1 MDTEARTQDL
11 ITVHEILFESEY
23 DIFHRFGLFRNLREV
38 SHFIYTNNNIAAPSR
53 LPQRVNMPLFDTLNL
68 QPQLDLTQL
77 NSWLGEVTGS
87 LMNKMTIRQNFNG
100 IEYIFV
106 ISSFGEQTYLVSYV
120 PNIHDNRTIYY
131 VLVAGLTVIIV
142 GLIAAKIVA
151 NYISKPL
158 STLEKFTEKVAAKDW
173 KEPIILQNDDEIKR
187 LAISMNKMQEAL
199 KRADEEEKLFLQSIS
214 HDLKTPVMIIMSH
227 ADAIIDGVYIDT
239 PENTA
244 LIIKNEAISLS
255 KRINQLLY
263 LNTLDYVLGN
273 QSETSFIELDIL
285 VRKVVERLEILSNHL
300 EWVINAEKVTVI
312 GNHEKLIVAIENI
325 LDNAIRYAKTQI
337 SISLSH
343 NEKTVR
349 IELFNDG
356 DPIGVEDMERIFEN
370 MYKDKTG
377 NFGLGLAITKKI
389 IAFFGGEIYA
399 MNIERGVCF
408 IIEYPINHRR

>member
-11 ITVHEILFESEY
+11 MSVHEILFESEY

-38 SHFIYTNNNIAAPSR
+38 SHFVYTNNNISAPSR
-53 LPQRVNMPLFDTLNL
+53 LPQRINMPSFDTLNL
-68 QPQLDLTQL
+68 QPQLDRTQL
-77 NSWLGEVTGS
+77 NSWLADVTGT
-87 LMNKMTIRQNFNG
+87 LMSKVAIRQSFNG

-106 ISSFGEQTYLVSYV
+106 ISSLGEQTYLVSYV

-173 KEPIILQNDDEIKR
+173 KEPIILQNDDEIGR
-187 LAISMNKMQEAL
+187 LAASMNKMQEAL
-199 KRADEEEKLFLQSIS
+199 RRADEEEKLFLQSIS

-255 KRINQLLY
+255 KRIKQLLY

-273 QSETSFIELDIL
+273 QSETSPIELDDLI
-285 VRKVVERLEILSNHL
+285 RKVVSRLEILSGHL
-300 EWVINAEKVTVI
+300 EWTINADKVAVI
-312 GNHEKLIVAIENI
+312 GNHEKLTVAIENI
-325 LDNAIRYAKTQI
+325 LDNAIRYAKSQI
-337 SISLSH
+337 SVSL
-343 NEKTVR
+343 NQNGKTVR

-356 DPIGVEDMERIFEN
+356 DPIGFEDMERIFEN

-377 NFGLGLAITKKI
+377 NFGLGLAITRKI
-389 IAFFGGEIYA
+389 ISYFGGNVYA
-399 MNIERGVCF
+399 QNKENGVSF
-408 IIEYPINHRR
+408 IIEYPI